1 MASASVVS
9 PLSDVAPASSERD
22 DLTAT
27 PLGDRWNEV
36 VQAMLQAGSIVAM
49 VRELAIQS
57 QCVRLDDGAS
67 PPLWVLQV
75 ERDTLRSAAPRD
87 KLEAALALHLGTA
100 LKLEVQAGP
109 AQDTPALRANAERVH
124 RQHEA
129 EQIIADDPTVRTLMA
144 QYSGARI
151 VPGSV
156 KYQ

>member
-1 MASASVVS
+1 VPEVASASTEADA
-9 PLSDVAPASSERD
+9 LI
-22 DLTAT
+22 AT

-36 VQAMLQAGSIVAM
+36 VQALVQAGSIAAM
-49 VRELAIQS
+49 VRELAMQS
-57 QCVRLDDGAS
+57 QCVRIDEGAS

-75 ERDTLRSAAPRD
+75 ERDTLRSPAQRD
-87 KLEAALALHLGTA
+87 KLEAALALHLGTP

-109 AQDTPALRANAERVH
+109 AIDTPAMRASAERLR
-124 RQHEA
+124 RQREA
-129 EQIIADDPTVRTLMA
+129 EQVIAEDPIVRTLMA